1 MDALKER
8 RKALRIAF
16 TKALTAFSTRLE
28 SDCSREEKIVAFQ
41 FLETKMTELDAVHSV
56 YNETL
61 FESEAD
67 ETDINR
73 ELESGDVY
81 KIQYL
86 TAKMK
91 ISKITPSTS
100 DNISRMVSTNT
111 LKTSKLP
118 KLKLSKFGGNIKDWL
133 LL

>member
-1 MDALKER
+1 MDALKKR

-28 SDCSREEKIVAFQ
+28 SDCLREEKIVAFQ
-41 FLETKMTELDAVHSV
+41 FLETKMTELDAVHSA

-67 ETDINR
+67 EADINR

-118 KLKLSKFGGNIKDWL
+118 KLKLSKFSGNIKDWL
-133 LL
+133 SL